1 MTGPAPES
9 SDLNVTR
16 TTIIIAALMGAAS
29 LTAVLAHPNDQAMH
43 AGPAISLESM
53 VSKQFGDWQQD
64 LQPATAMV
72 NPQTQQLLTKLYS
85 QMLTRS
91 YVSKDGY
98 RIMLSIAY
106 GNDQRGAL
114 QAHKPEVCY
123 PAQGFSLQSN
133 ETAQLATAYG
143 SIPVQR
149 LFATMGARQE
159 PVTYWFKFGDSAVHG
174 AFQKRLIELRYR
186 LTGEIPDGL
195 LFRVSSIDTSVAN
208 AQLKQDQFVNQL
220 LTSMSPADR
229 QRLSGL
235 GDAAVPGT

>member
-1 MTGPAPES
+1 M
-9 SDLNVTR
+9 NVTR
-16 TTIIIAALMGAAS
+16 TAVVISALMGAAS
-29 LTAVLAHPNDQAMH
+29 LTAVLARPNDQVMH
-43 AGPAISLESM
+43 AGHAIMLESM
-53 VSKQFGDWQQD
+53 VSRQFGNWQEE
-64 LQPATAMV
+64 LQPSTTMV
-72 NPQTQQLLTKLYS
+72 NPQTQKILDKLYS

-91 YVSKDGY
+91 YVNQDGY

-133 ETAQLATAYG
+133 ETAQLVTAYG

-186 LTGEIPDGL
+186 LTGDIPDGL
-195 LFRVSSIDTSVAN
+195 LFRVSSIDASA
-208 AQLKQDQFVNQL
+208 LKAEQMQDQFVNQL
-220 LTSMSPADR
+220 LASMPPADR

-235 GDAAVPGT
+235 GSIPGA